1 MSKASVMSFLIS
13 YKNLGMSYGSQTLFS
28 DLSLGFSEGEKLGLI
43 GANGSGKSTLLKI
56 FAGVIHPD
64 TGQRLEKKNLRPV
77 YLAQQD
83 IFDPDQTVEAILTRT
98 LDETAGH
105 DAEMFS
111 RGQKVIGQAQFPDA
125 SVKTSDLSGG
135 WRKRLAISCALIR
148 QPDILFLDE
157 PTNHL
162 DLEGILWLEQIL
174 KQATFSFVLVSHDR
188 YLLNAVTNRTI
199 ELGKAYPEGYL
210 KVDGNYAEFLER
222 REILLDLQLRQETV
236 LANKMRRETEW
247 LRRGPKARS
256 TKAQYRIDNASRL
269 SAELGDLRTRN
280 RQTSDIDLDF
290 QSTGRKT
297 RRLLDAYHLGKSLG
311 GQILF
316 DNLSLSLGPGLV
328 IGLLGANGSGKSTLL
343 KILAGRIEPDSGHVK
358 TVDGLNI
365 VLFDQERAQL
375 DPNLTLRKALSPDS
389 DTILYRGNPV
399 HVVTWAKKFQFHPE
413 QLDTALAKLSG
424 GEQARVI
431 IANLMR
437 TPADVLLLDE
447 PTNDLD
453 IPTLEVLEDSLA
465 DFPGAIVVAS
475 HDRCLLDSLATHIL
489 GFDGKGTVSL
499 YADLNQWVDELKE
512 ARKKTIRKKTSAE
525 PSPAPKDNKPRK
537 FSFKLQFEF
546 DQIEGLIH
554 EAEAMVQTLEGRL
567 NDPSLAGDAETV
579 QNLYRELGEA
589 QSRVDRLYERWA
601 ELEALKG

>member
-1 MSKASVMSFLIS
+1 MSFLIS

-83 IFDPDQTVEAILTRT
+83 LFDPDLTVEAVLGRV

-105 DAEMFS
+105 DAEMIS
-111 RGQKVIGQAQFPDA
+111 RGQKVIGQARFPDV
-125 SVKTSDLSGG
+125 SVKTADLSGG
-135 WRKRLAISCALIR
+135 WRKRLSICCALIR

-174 KQATFSFVLVSHDR
+174 AQASFSFVLVSHDR

-199 ELGKAYPEGYL
+199 ELGKAYAGGYL

-222 REILLDLQLRQETV
+222 RDTVLDLQLRQETV

-280 RQTSDIDLDF
+280 RQAAEIDLDF

-311 GQILF
+311 GQTLF
-316 DNLSLSLGPGLV
+316 DNLSLALGPGLV

-358 TVDGLNI
+358 TVDNLNI

-375 DPNLTLRKALSPDS
+375 DPDLTLRKALSPDS
-389 DTILYRGNPV
+389 DTVLYRGNPV
-399 HVVTWAKKFQFHPE
+399 HVVTWAKKFHFHPE
-413 QLDTALAKLSG
+413 QLDTTVDKLSG

-437 TPADVLLLDE
+437 TPADILLLDE

-475 HDRCLLDSLATHIL
+475 HDRCLMDSLATHIL
-489 GFDGKGTVSL
+489 GFDGKGAVRL
-499 YADLNQWVDELKE
+499 YADLTQWIDELKE
-512 ARKKTIRKKTSAE
+512 DRKKTVRKK
-525 PSPAPKDNKPRK
+525 PPAASQAPPKEEKPRK
-537 FSFKLQFEF
+537 FSFKHQFEL
-546 DQIEGLIH
+546 DQIEGLIQAAE
-554 EAEAMVQTLEGRL
+554 EAVRTLEARL
-567 NDPSLAGDAETV
+567 NDPSLFGDTETM

-601 ELEALKG
+601 ELEELKG